1 MALLLGDLVQ
11 KIFLSNPM
19 ICFNAY
25 HGKIDVRGIEFHV
38 DLLVDQRL
46 AVLVVVLSD
55 LGHGHLDSCSWSLGG

>member
-1 MALLLGDLVQ
+1 MFD
-11 KIFLSNPM
+11 
-19 ICFNAY
+19 AY
-25 HGKIDVRGIEFHV
+25 HGEIDVRGIEFHV